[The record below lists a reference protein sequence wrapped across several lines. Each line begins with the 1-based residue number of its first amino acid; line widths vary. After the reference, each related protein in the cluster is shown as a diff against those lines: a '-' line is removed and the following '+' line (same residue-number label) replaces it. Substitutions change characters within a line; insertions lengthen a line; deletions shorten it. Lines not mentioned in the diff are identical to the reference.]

1 MLIPSV
7 RVNKVH
13 NSKGSPSLPMANLI
27 AWWSFFLCFV
37 QNTKLSQHTAA
48 KMPCLWLKTVVPAGG
63 PGDDLRAFL
72 SNGPLRA
79 RTEAAQQRE
88 RERARG
94 QGSRP
99 ARPARPAGPAG
110 ARLPRAGRIPEAAA
124 GAGSPTSSSWLQP
137 GKWYLEGPRC
147 SF

>member
-99 ARPARPAGPAG
+99 AGPAG
-110 ARLPRAGRIPEAAA
+110 ARLPRAGRIPRLPPPARARPQAPA
-124 GAGSPTSSSWLQP
+124 GCSLGSDTLKAQ
-137 GKWYLEGPRC
+137 GALFRRR
-147 SF
+147 